1 MEHHNIRV
9 SINNFLDEFEKNYD
23 ALYHGYAD
31 VTPDE
36 FYNLVTFGDGFVKS
50 HKEFVYEFVKFRGDF
65 LSSDRE
71 IAAFA
76 MTIVDAVD
84 DTTERFGEI
93 DIVDINR

>member
-31 VTPDE
+31 ITPDE
-36 FYNLVTFGDGFVKS
+36 FSDLVTIGDTFIKNN
-50 HKEFVYEFVKFRGDF
+50 KEFVYEFVNFRGDF

-76 MTIVDAVD
+76 MTLADIVD
-84 DTTERFGEI
+84 DTSGHLCEVEI
-93 DIVDINR
+93 LKITR

>member
-1 MEHHNIRV
+1 MERHNIRI

-31 VTPDE
+31 ITPDE
-36 FYNLVTFGDGFVKS
+36 FSNLVIFGDNFVKNN
-50 HKEFVYEFVKFRGDF
+50 KEFVYEFVNFRGDF

-76 MTIVDAVD
+76 MTIIDAVD
-84 DTTERFGEI
+84 DTGWHLCQVLGI
-93 DIVDINR
+93 